1 MCRFSGQMIL
11 IAGAAGWLV
20 SCSGTNSKTDG
31 GRSATAGSGDAAA
44 GSMVGST
51 ASGGQSS
58 GAAAGST
65 SSYGGDGGA
74 GSTGGTA
81 SASAGSGGASTRSA
95 GSGGGAGA
103 AGAGS
108 GGASGGSGGS
118 AGSSGGTTSPGGSR
132 TGGGGT
138 ATGGAGQT
146 GSGTGTAT
154 AGSGGGGG
162 GTGGVPTTGGGLTLS
177 VGSGTLKIEVC
188 AENVIRVACARNATF
203 FTRDSLTT
211 AAKQCVPTSFTTT
224 TAGNLTKLATA
235 KLTVQ
240 VDTTTGQVTFLDP
253 TGQTI
258 LAENSAGGRTLTAAT
273 VQGEATSNV
282 RQEWASNA
290 DESLYGLGQ
299 HQHGLIDIKGTDLDL
314 HQYNTEVFIP
324 YLVSSRGYGIL
335 WDNTSFTRFGDLTD
349 AVPLPGT
356 TGLYATSGDPGNVS
370 PATGN
375 TKDWSGT
382 VTPTVTGDYTFRT
395 YSSGTVQLSV
405 NNQMVINHWRQ
416 NWLPNEDIAHVSLTA
431 GQAVP
436 VRLQWNGDGMNII
449 RLLWKPPV
457 SNRTTSLWS
466 QVADGVDYY
475 FVYGPE
481 LDDVVAGYRR
491 LTGQATMLPLWA
503 YGYWQCRERYK
514 TAQEITDVLKGYRD
528 RSAPIDNIV
537 QDWQYWL
544 PDQWGSHQFDSSRYP
559 DPAGM
564 MKTIHDT
571 YHARLMISVWPKFY
585 TSTAN
590 YTALNAKGFVYK
602 LNVTEGKKDFVG
614 YNFTFYDAFSADARA
629 MYWSQMNTSLFSLG
643 IDAWWMDATE
653 PEIVEGP
660 FTSINA
666 QVTTNQ
672 THMNPTAL
680 GSGSRMLNAYAL
692 VNSQAVYDGQRA
704 AAPNQRV
711 FILTRNGF
719 AGQQRYSAATW
730 SGDISSTWTAMRKQI
745 PAGLGFS
752 VSGMPY
758 WTLDSGGFAV
768 PTRFA
773 AASPTAADLAEWQ
786 ELNARWFEYA
796 TFLPLMRVHGQTP
809 FREIWQFGG
818 DTSAAYAAMLKF
830 DKLRYRMLP
839 YVYSLAGAVTQHA
852 GTIMRPLVMDFRNDT
867 TARTIGDQYMFGPAF
882 LVAPVTTYQ
891 ATTRSV
897 YLPSTPGGWYL
908 FWTGAAAAGGASVSG
923 PAPFDAMPVYVRAGS
938 IVPLGPD
945 LQYTGEKPAD
955 PITFYVYAGADGA
968 FTLYEDQGTTNDYET
983 SAFTEIPLKWTD
995 ATKTLSIGAR
1005 QGSFTGMLASRS
1017 FQVVRVASGKAVG
1030 YPSTAAADKTVTYTG
1045 AAMDVT
1051 LN

>member
-1 MCRFSGQMIL
+1 MIL

-188 AENVIRVACARNATF
+188 ADNVIRVACARNATF

-897 YLPSTPGGWYL
+897 YLPSAPGGWYL
-908 FWTGAAAAGGASVSG
+908 FWTGTAAAGGASGSA

-983 SAFTEIPLKWTD
+983 SAFTEIQLKWTD

>member
-1 MCRFSGQMIL
+1 MIL

-481 LDDVVAGYRR
+481 LDDVVAGYRQ
-491 LTGQATMLPLWA
+491 LTGKATMLPLWA

-983 SAFTEIPLKWTD
+983 SAFTEIQLKWTD